1 MRRYVYDVSG
11 DARGNAFLLRGSE
24 NLLFDTGM
32 AWCGRRMVERIKEQ
46 LQGESLDAVFLTHS
60 HYDHVSGVPFIREAW
75 PNVKVMIAPHG
86 KAVLEKESARKVMRK
101 MNAAAAKMRGLEPVP
116 YDERLLWADE
126 AMEDGQ
132 REDLGEWHVT
142 ALEAPGHTRDCTSF
156 VIGRDG
162 YEETMMLC
170 CETAG
175 VYMEGYGFLPC
186 FLIGVEETLR
196 SIEKMEQV
204 GADILFGIHS
214 GYLDREE
221 IPDIWARC
229 KEDTIRA
236 RERMEAVLSQ
246 TEDVDRQISSLAAD
260 YWPECIGV
268 YQPYEAYAVNMGHML
283 ASVEREMA
291 GR

>member
-162 YEETMMLC
+162 YEET
-170 CETAG
+170 
-175 VYMEGYGFLPC
+175 
-186 FLIGVEETLR
+186 LR

-236 RERMEAVLSQ
+236 RERMEAVLAQ
-246 TEDVDRQISSLAAD
+246 TEDVDRQIRSLAAD